1 MRLCSFLCTTR
12 TNVIKEDIPF
22 DFLEEEN
29 IVVMLTE
36 GRATCRR
43 KNWVGIMAP
52 LNKTT
57 RIKLN
62 DGTGHMK

>member
-29 IVVMLTE
+29 IVVMFME
-36 GRATCRR
+36 VRATCRR

-52 LNKTT
+52 LKKTT
-57 RIKLN
+57 KIKLN
-62 DGTGHMK
+62 DGMGHMK

>member
-12 TNVIKEDIPF
+12 TNIIKEDIPF
-22 DFLEEEN
+22 DFLEEVN
-29 IVVMLTE
+29 TVVLHIE
-36 GRATCRR
+36 VRATCRR

-62 DGTGHMK
+62 DGTGPMK